1 MTAPAIDPRPRGGV
15 SDELAWTE
23 RETHVAWLD
32 AHTRSLLG
40 FGRHVVAQGGGAAYL
55 DETGTPDPEAGVQTW
70 ITCRTVH
77 VYALGAMLGV
87 PGCEPVARGALD
99 GLLGPLHDA
108 EHGGWFHAL
117 DAQGAPDLGAG
128 KSAYDHA
135 FVLLAASSAT
145 LAGLPGARALLADAC
160 SVFLEHF
167 WDDATGLVVD
177 TWDASFTV
185 LDPYRGL
192 NANMHAVEAMLAVA
206 DATGDVAWR
215 DRAARVA
222 GLVVRLAEDHDGRL
236 PEHFD
241 ATWRPDLELNAD
253 RPADPFKPYGA
264 TVGHGLEWS
273 RLLLHL
279 EGALG
284 TLAPSD
290 LRPTATALF
299 DRAVADGWAV
309 DGADGF
315 VYTTDWS
322 GAPVVRERMHW
333 VVAEA
338 IAAADALHR
347 RTGDARYADLYATW
361 WDYAVTFVVDH
372 EGGSWHHELDPSNR
386 PAGTTWPGKPDLYH
400 AVQATLLPRLP
411 LGPSVAR
418 AVHDGQVAS

>member
-1 MTAPAIDPRPRGGV
+1 MTAAAIDRAARAGV
-15 SDELAWTE
+15 REELAWTE
-23 RETHVAWLD
+23 RGTHVAWLD
-32 AHTRSLLG
+32 AHTRALLG
-40 FGRHVVAQGGGAAYL
+40 FGRRVVVPGGGAAYL
-55 DETGTPDPEAGVQTW
+55 DADGVPDPAAGVQTW

-99 GLLGPLHDA
+99 GLLGPLRDA

-117 DAQGAPDLGAG
+117 DAQGGPDRAAG

-135 FVLLAASSAT
+135 FVLLAASSAA
-145 LAGLPGARALLADAC
+145 LAGLPGARGLLDDAC
-160 SVFLEHF
+160 AVFLDRF
-167 WDDATGLVVD
+167 WDDAAGLVVD
-177 TWDASFTV
+177 TWDVAFED

-206 DATGDVAWR
+206 DATGDLAWR
-215 DRAARVA
+215 DRAASVA
-222 GLVVRLAEDHDGRL
+222 RLVVHLAAAHDGRL

-241 ATWRPDLELNAD
+241 ATWTPDLELNAD
-253 RPADPFKPYGA
+253 RPADRFKPYGA

-284 TLAPSD
+284 TLAPPD
-290 LRPTATALF
+290 LRPTAVVLF

-315 VYTTDWS
+315 VYTTDWT

-338 IAAADALHR
+338 VAAADALHR

-361 WDYAVTFVVDH
+361 WDYAVTRVVDH
-372 EGGSWHHELDPSNR
+372 ARGSWHHELDPSNR
-386 PAGTTWPGKPDLYH
+386 PAGATWPGKPDLYH

-411 LGPSVAR
+411 IGPSLAR
-418 AVHDGQVAS
+418 AVHDGQVTS

>member
-1 MTAPAIDPRPRGGV
+1 MT
-15 SDELAWTE
+15 SWTA
-23 RETHVAWLD
+23 RAAHRAWLD
-32 AHTRSLLG
+32 AEARRLLDFVSAAAHPAHG
-40 FGRHVVAQGGGAAYL
+40 FAWLDAAGAPVPEQG
-55 DETGTPDPEAGVQTW
+55 VRTW
-70 ITCRTVH
+70 ITCRVTH
-77 VYALGAMLGV
+77 VAALAHLEGV
-87 PGCEPVARGALD
+87 PGAGVLADHGLRALA
-99 GLLGPLHDA
+99 GPLRDPD
-108 EHGGWFHAL
+108 HGGWFAAL
-117 DAQGAPDLGAG
+117 DAHGRPVEPR
-128 KSAYDHA
+128 KEAYQHA
-135 FVLLAASSAT
+135 FVLLAASSAA
-145 LAGLPGARALLADAC
+145 LAGRPGARELLDAAAD
-160 SVFLEHF
+160 VVERRF
-167 WDDATGLVVD
+167 WDEAAGRCRESWAPDWSADEPYRGANSNMHLVEAFLAVFDATGERVWAERALRMARFFV
-177 TWDASFTV
+177 
-185 LDPYRGL
+185 
-192 NANMHAVEAMLAVA
+192 HEVA
-206 DATGDVAWR
+206 
-215 DRAARVA
+215 AAR
-222 GLVVRLAEDHDGRL
+222 DWRL

-241 ATWRPDLELNAD
+241 ATWTPDLELNAD

-290 LRPTATALF
+290 LRATATVLF
-299 DRAVADGWAV
+299 DRAMADGWAV
-309 DGADGF
+309 DGAEGF

-372 EGGSWHHELDPSNR
+372 DGGSWHHELDPTNR

-411 LGPSVAR
+411 LGPSIAR
-418 AVHDGQVAS
+418 AVHDGQVAP